1 MVFRFSL
8 SALVFSLFTFN
19 LEAMSSHHIVK
30 EKQEPALYIHEL
42 GNFNEEYL
50 GQLLEW
56 SPTLIVLA
64 NEYEKVVSLGLK
76 VDIIV
81 GNLEAGIAL
90 QENIRIIPQ
99 QKNGIEDAIEFL
111 VKEKYPAV
119 NVISKISSFD
129 DLTCYLPDINLV
141 LFTETS
147 KHFAIKSGFSI
158 WKPAGS
164 IFLID
169 IIAYFEADNLMQQE
183 EEGKFLVVEDGLV
196 AFRFQAPYLF
206 IGELL

>member
-1 MVFRFSL
+1 MSFSL
-8 SALVFSLFTFN
+8 WSFPFGLSTFTFN

-30 EKQEPALYIHEL
+30 EKQEPALYIHEF
-42 GNFNEEYL
+42 GAFNEEYL

-76 VDIIV
+76 VDIVV
-81 GNLEAGIAL
+81 GNLEAGVEL
-90 QENIRIIPQ
+90 QENISIIPQ
-99 QKNGIEDAIEFL
+99 QKNGIEDAMEFL
-111 VKEKYPAV
+111 VEEKYPAV

-141 LFTETS
+141 LFTDKS
-147 KHFAIKSGFSI
+147 KHYAIKDGFSV
-158 WKPAGS
+158 WKPVGT

-183 EEGKFLVVEDGLV
+183 TGEFVVVEDGMV
-196 AFRFQAPYLF
+196 NFRFKAPYLF

>member
-1 MVFRFSL
+1 
-8 SALVFSLFTFN
+8 
-19 LEAMSSHHIVK
+19 MSSHHIVK

-42 GNFNEEYL
+42 GGFDEEYL

-56 SPTLIVLA
+56 SPTLMVLA
-64 NEYEKVVSLGLK
+64 SEYEKVVSLGLK

-81 GNLEAGIAL
+81 GNLEAGAAL
-90 QENIRIIPQ
+90 QENTRIIPQ
-99 QKNGIEDAIEFL
+99 VKNGIEDAMEFL

-141 LFTETS
+141 LFTETT
-147 KHFAIKSGFSI
+147 KYFAIKSGFSI

-183 EEGKFLVVEDGLV
+183 EGKFLVVEDGLV

>member
-1 MVFRFSL
+1 
-8 SALVFSLFTFN
+8 
-19 LEAMSSHHIVK
+19 MSSHHIVK

-64 NEYEKVVSLGLK
+64 GEYEKVVSLGLK
-76 VDIIV
+76 VDIVI
-81 GNLEAGIAL
+81 GNLPSGALL
-90 QENIRIIPQ
+90 QENIRMVPQ
-99 QKNGIEDAIEFL
+99 VRNGVDDVLTFL

-119 NVISKISSFD
+119 NIISNISSFD

-141 LFTETS
+141 LFTERS
-147 KHFAIKSGFSI
+147 KHYPIRTGFSV
-158 WKPAGS
+158 WKPAGT
-164 IFLID
+164 ILLID
-169 IIAYFEADNLMQQE
+169 IIAYFEADNLRQQE
-183 EEGKFLVVEDGLV
+183 AGDFLVVEDGLV
-196 AFRFQAPYLF
+196 SFKFRAPYLF

>member
-1 MVFRFSL
+1 
-8 SALVFSLFTFN
+8 
-19 LEAMSSHHIVK
+19 MSSHHIVK

-42 GNFNEEYL
+42 GNFSEEYL

-90 QENIRIIPQ
+90 QENTRIIPQ
-99 QKNGIEDAIEFL
+99 AKNGIEDAMEFL

-119 NVISKISSFD
+119 NVISKINSFD